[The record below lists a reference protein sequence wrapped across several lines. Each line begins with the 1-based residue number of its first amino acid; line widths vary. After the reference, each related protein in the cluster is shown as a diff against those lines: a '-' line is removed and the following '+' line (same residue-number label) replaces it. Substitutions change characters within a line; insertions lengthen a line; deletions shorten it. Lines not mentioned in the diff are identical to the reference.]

1 MNINQSVS
9 LIMFAKYIQYIYYAI
24 YKKKMLKRLSFLSK
38 LSKLFQIVILKQGHT
53 LQGQSSI
60 AMCYILFKQ

>member
-24 YKKKMLKRLSFLSK
+24 YKKKNAQK
-38 LSKLFQIVILKQGHT
+38 IVIFVEIVKIVSNCDFETRAHLAGPK
-53 LQGQSSI
+53 
-60 AMCYILFKQ
+60 

>member
-24 YKKKMLKRLSFLSK
+24 YKKKNAQK
-38 LSKLFQIVILKQGHT
+38 IVVFVEILKIVSNCDFETRAHLAGP
-53 LQGQSSI
+53 
-60 AMCYILFKQ
+60 K